1 MNGVSEAHFCP
12 VILRLDDDDDDI
24 LLVSAMLA
32 YNHLLLLFGML
43 SAV

>member
-12 VILRLDDDDDDI
+12 VILRLDDDDI

-32 YNHLLLLFGML
+32 YNHLLLFGML

>member
-12 VILRLDDDDDDI
+12 VILRLDDDDDI
-24 LLVSAMLA
+24 LLVSAKLA
-32 YNHLLLLFGML
+32 YNHLLLFGML